1 MTAALTT
8 TRRYHQ
14 LDPNNNYH
22 PRLDHLPPT
31 RTSPHHFHHHSSVS
45 PLAHMDK
52 LDTLELSPGKGLGL
66 FRLGDTLWH
75 VLDILRSRK
84 TEVPKIEV
92 SWDPDNAHKT
102 AVTVHA
108 GPVALLF
115 PASREQRLA
124 LIHVVLGEQQHLTL
138 TYQGQVLASR
148 SHQLTR
154 AGVSRALGPTFGTTG
169 AARLSYPGVGFELA
183 PAGGREDLVVA
194 VNVSPREEGVLPTI
208 EPLAQCVLKPGRGAT
223 LYIPHAVEIVLG
235 ETTSQ
240 DLLVDLGP
248 PLRTYWKED
257 DRLDRVWGQERDA
270 DANGQEADTSNS
282 CFWNYFQHGLDFLVT
297 DGVVTK
303 LIAYSNIPGTPQFQQ
318 YARCPW
324 VVNSDAI
331 ELDFTSPLSSFRTHL
346 SGATPAAAPPPS
358 SHLTVESEGPSRTG
372 TPAGKKKNKSRSQT
386 PSEAP
391 TVATTTTR
399 AAPADVP
406 ADAMVLD
413 RTVEG
418 GLDGV
423 VGMGS
428 SQLVGFDGLIVE
440 VDDRSGGISS
450 VQVWWRDDD
459 A

>member
-8 TRRYHQ
+8 RRYH
-14 LDPNNNYH
+14 LDPNNKY

-45 PLAHMDK
+45 PFVHMDK

-92 SWDPDNAHKT
+92 SWDPDVGTARPAKLTSKNAHKT

-124 LIHVVLGEQQHLTL
+124 LIHVVLSEQQHLTL

-208 EPLAQCVLKPGRGAT
+208 EPLTQCVLKVRLCAVGR
-223 LYIPHAVEIVLG
+223 
-235 ETTSQ
+235 
-240 DLLVDLGP
+240 
-248 PLRTYWKED
+248 R
-257 DRLDRVWGQERDA
+257 
-270 DANGQEADTSNS
+270 
-282 CFWNYFQHGLDFLVT
+282 
-297 DGVVTK
+297 
-303 LIAYSNIPGTPQFQQ
+303 
-318 YARCPW
+318 
-324 VVNSDAI
+324 
-331 ELDFTSPLSSFRTHL
+331 
-346 SGATPAAAPPPS
+346 
-358 SHLTVESEGPSRTG
+358 
-372 TPAGKKKNKSRSQT
+372 
-386 PSEAP
+386 
-391 TVATTTTR
+391 
-399 AAPADVP
+399 
-406 ADAMVLD
+406 
-413 RTVEG
+413 
-418 GLDGV
+418 
-423 VGMGS
+423 
-428 SQLVGFDGLIVE
+428 
-440 VDDRSGGISS
+440 
-450 VQVWWRDDD
+450 
-459 A
+459 

>member
-1 MTAALTT
+1 
-8 TRRYHQ
+8 
-14 LDPNNNYH
+14 
-22 PRLDHLPPT
+22 
-31 RTSPHHFHHHSSVS
+31 
-45 PLAHMDK
+45 MDK
-52 LDTLELSPGKGLGL
+52 LDTLELTPGKGLGL

-108 GPVALLF
+108 GPVALFF

-124 LIHVVLGEQQHLTL
+124 LIHVTLGQQQQHFTL

-148 SHQLTR
+148 THQLTR
-154 AGVSRALGPTFGTTG
+154 AGVARALGPTFGTTG

-183 PAGGREDLVVA
+183 PAGGRDDEVVA
-194 VNVSPREEGVLPTI
+194 VNVTPREEGVLPTV
-208 EPLAQCVLKPGRGAT
+208 ELLAQCVLKPGRGAT

-270 DANGQEADTSNS
+270 ELNGQEADTSNS

-297 DGVVTK
+297 DGIVTK
-303 LIAYSNIPGTPQFQQ
+303 MIAYSNIPGTPQFQQ

-324 VVNSDAI
+324 SISADTA
-331 ELDFTSPLSSFRTHL
+331 ELDFTSPLSAFRSHL
-346 SGATPAAAPPPS
+346 SEAPGAAPRS
-358 SHLTVESEGPSRTG
+358 NHLTVEPEGTNTS
-372 TPAGKKKNKSRSQT
+372 AGKRRNKSRSQT
-386 PSEAP
+386 P
-391 TVATTTTR
+391 T
-399 AAPADVP
+399 
-406 ADAMVLD
+406 DAMVLD

-450 VQVWWRDDD
+450 AQVWWRGDEE
-459 A
+459 

>member
-1 MTAALTT
+1 
-8 TRRYHQ
+8 
-14 LDPNNNYH
+14 
-22 PRLDHLPPT
+22 
-31 RTSPHHFHHHSSVS
+31 
-45 PLAHMDK
+45 MDK
-52 LDTLELSPGKGLGL
+52 LDTLELTPGKGLGL

-75 VLDILRSRK
+75 VLDSLRSRK

-108 GPVALLF
+108 GPIALLF

-124 LIHVVLGEQQHLTL
+124 LIHVALAEQQHLTL
-138 TYQGQVLASR
+138 TYQGQVLSSR

-154 AGVSRALGPTFGTTG
+154 AGVARALGPTFGTTG

-194 VNVSPREEGVLPTI
+194 VNVSPREEGVLPTV
-208 EPLAQCVLKPGRGAT
+208 EPLAQCVLKPGQGAT
-223 LYIPHAVEIVLG
+223 LYLPHAVEIVLG

-257 DRLDRVWGQERDA
+257 DRLDHVWGTERDGDS
-270 DANGQEADTSNS
+270 DANGQEADTSNA

-324 VVNSDAI
+324 VIKSDTV
-331 ELDFTSPLSSFRTHL
+331 ELDLTSPLSAFRSQL
-346 SGATPAAAPPPS
+346 SATAPAAAPS
-358 SHLTVESEGPSRTG
+358 NHLTVEPEAPPRTS
-372 TPAGKKKNKSRSQT
+372 TPGGRKKNKSRSQT
-386 PSEAP
+386 PLDPAAATTAP
-391 TVATTTTR
+391 TTGA
-399 AAPADVP
+399 ADVP

-428 SQLVGFDGLIVE
+428 SQLVGFGGLIVE
-440 VDDRSGGISS
+440 VDDGSGGISS
-450 VQVWWRDDD
+450 VQVWWRGED